1 MYKHLTSEQR
11 YTISVLLANNF
22 MKKDIATAIGV
33 SPSSITCELK
43 RNSSRSNVYNWKT
56 AQYSAAYKKRRRPG
70 NRSIQQQ
77 IEDEAINLL
86 TEKQW
91 SPEQISGRLAKEG
104 KKISYETIFK
114 IIRNDKVHG
123 GTLYKNCR
131 HQLKHRRRPVGQ
143 ERVKIPNRTSIHEH
157 PEEADGKRMGDLE
170 LDTIVGKGNKGA
182 IVTIVDRRTSKLIM
196 RKLPHGKNAEEA
208 AKVIVHLLEPYK
220 YLLKTIT
227 TDNGSEFFCHEY
239 ITKRLGIKVYFA
251 DPHAPWQKGLIENTN
266 GLIRQYIPKG
276 TDFDTVS
283 QQKIKEIQRQINT
296 RPRAK
301 LKFLSPDEAF
311 VKNIS

>member
-11 YTISVLLANNF
+11 YAISMLLANNSK
-22 MKKDIATAIGV
+22 KKDIAAAIKV
-33 SPSSITCELK
+33 SPSTITRELK
-43 RNSSRSNVYNWKT
+43 RNSSRSGVYNWET
-56 AQYSAAYKKRRRPG
+56 AQKSSVYKKHRHPG
-70 NRSIQQQ
+70 NRSILQQ

-86 TEKQW
+86 TAKQW

-104 KKISYETIFK
+104 KKISYETIYK
-114 IIRNDKVHG
+114 IIRKDKAHG

-131 HQLKHRRRPVGQ
+131 HHLKHRRRPVGQ
-143 ERVKIPNRTSIHEH
+143 ERVKIPNRTTIHER
-157 PEEADGKRMGDLE
+157 PEEANGKRFGDLE
-170 LDTIVGKGNKGA
+170 MDTIVGRGNKGA
-182 IVTIVDRRTSKLIM
+182 IVTIVDRCTSKLIM
-196 RKLPHGKNAEEA
+196 RKLPHGKNAEET

-220 YLLKTIT
+220 YLIKTIT

-239 ITKRLGIKVYFA
+239 ITKKLGAKVYFA

-276 TDFDTVS
+276 TDFDNVS